1 LLEEIKMKKILAATA
16 MTMFFAAGAMA
27 QTNANNTR
35 TELDA
40 YANGDTAVWDMMMDE
55 EGMDRDDADFQ
66 ARWDGATPEQQTAL
80 KDACT
85 AAQEAKAEFS
95 DMVASRCKT
104 ATGN

>member
-1 LLEEIKMKKILAATA
+1 MKQILAAA
-16 MTMFFAAGAMA
+16 ALTMCFTAGAFA

-40 YANGDTAVWDMMMDE
+40 YAGGDTTVFDMMMDE
-55 EGMDRDDADFQ
+55 DGNDRDDADYQ
-66 ARWDGATPEQQTAL
+66 ARWDGATPEQQAML

-85 AAQEAKAEFS
+85 KAQEDKAEFS
-95 DMVASRCKT
+95 DMVASRCKA

>member
-1 LLEEIKMKKILAATA
+1 MKQILAATA
-16 MTMFFAAGAMA
+16 LAMCFTAGAFA

-40 YANGDTAVWDMMMDE
+40 YAGNDPSVFDMMMDS
-55 EGMDRDDADFQ
+55 EGNDLDDAEFQ
-66 ARWDGATPEQQTAL
+66 ARWDGATPEQQAAL

-85 AAQEAKAEFS
+85 KAQEAEAKYS
-95 DMVASRCKT
+95 DSVASRCLT